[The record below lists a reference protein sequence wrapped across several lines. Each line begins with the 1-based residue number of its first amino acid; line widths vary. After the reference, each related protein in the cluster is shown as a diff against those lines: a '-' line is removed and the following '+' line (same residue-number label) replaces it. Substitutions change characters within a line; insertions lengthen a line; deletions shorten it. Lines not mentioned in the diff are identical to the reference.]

1 MFNQKIASARVRWL
15 RAPLEQPLG
24 GGRITVAETIV
35 VDLETDQGLTGR
47 GFGCFFDS
55 AGDVPFAAAKQLVA
69 DTVLGKPLVHP
80 EAFARRMRAY
90 LARYGFGTF
99 SAGMAAADIA
109 LWDLFA
115 KGLGVPVGIA
125 MGGEARAVPVYR
137 TLEFNLTTERNCEL
151 AVQAFDEGMAGVKLH
166 PHPVPE
172 DERMIGAVADLVRHR
187 GPFMVDSTRRC
198 TLAQAIHLANVSADA
213 GVLWFEE
220 PISES
225 EVGAY
230 EILARQSRIAIAT
243 GEALRSLP
251 EAQVFLTRRLCSI
264 LQPDIFMVG
273 GLTESLRIARAAE
286 TYGVDIAPHTMPV
299 LAAHLAAAAPN
310 VTWLEQLPL
319 IDSLVGGRPFLDAK
333 GRFAISDA
341 PGLGFVWDEALVKK
355 YLIAE

>member
-69 DTVLGKPLVHP
+69 DIVLGKPLVHP

-99 SAGMAAADIA
+99 STGMAAADIA

-137 TLEFNLTTERNCEL
+137 TLEFGMSSERNCEL
-151 AVQAFDEGMAGVKLH
+151 AMKAFDEGLAGVKLH
-166 PHPVPE
+166 PNPVPK
-172 DERMIGAVADLVRHR
+172 DELMIQAVADLVLDR

-213 GVLWFEE
+213 GALWFEE
-220 PISES
+220 PIAES
-225 EVGAY
+225 DVGAY
-230 EILARQSRIAIAT
+230 EILARQTRIAIAT

-251 EAQVFLTRRLCSI
+251 EAQVFLARRLCSI

-286 TYGVDIAPHTMPV
+286 TFGVDIAPHTMPV

-319 IDSLVGGRPFLDAK
+319 IDSLIGGRPVLDAK

-341 PGLGFVWDEALVKK
+341 PGLGFMWDEALVKK

>member
-1 MFNQKIASARVRWL
+1 
-15 RAPLEQPLG
+15 
-24 GGRITVAETIV
+24 
-35 VDLETDQGLTGR
+35 
-47 GFGCFFDS
+47 
-55 AGDVPFAAAKQLVA
+55 
-69 DTVLGKPLVHP
+69 
-80 EAFARRMRAY
+80 
-90 LARYGFGTF
+90 
-99 SAGMAAADIA
+99 
-109 LWDLFA
+109 
-115 KGLGVPVGIA
+115 
-125 MGGEARAVPVYR
+125 
-137 TLEFNLTTERNCEL
+137 
-151 AVQAFDEGMAGVKLH
+151 
-166 PHPVPE
+166 
-172 DERMIGAVADLVRHR
+172 MIGAVADLVRHR